1 MYAAISVR
9 TLLATVVTMALAMA
23 AKSRERMKLVREM
36 RKVAGLAGVAAVR
49 ASVRG
54 RVAYHDCA
62 EKHTALIAKEKAHR
76 KAQGL
81 GEDVRD
87 LEEKVTMASVST
99 MCAYP

>member
-1 MYAAISVR
+1 MTNSKRIAVPGQTCFPPLIHPFKTAAP
-9 TLLATVVTMALAMA
+9 AVT
-23 AKSRERMKLVREM
+23 
-36 RKVAGLAGVAAVR
+36 GVAAVR